1 LALRH
6 VVIDVRNYADMK
18 DKTTAETKTPTTNAQ
33 GSPLVGKYF
42 HTIKDGRV
50 QHQGQIMAKV
60 DDTHYLVDLISFL
73 TGMCTN
79 QRLYAVTDMKDW
91 LIYGTQGDMMFS
103 YEHGVA
109 SQMDRARQAGN

>member
-1 LALRH
+1 
-6 VVIDVRNYADMK
+6 MK
-18 DKTTAETKTPTTNAQ
+18 AKTTAETKTPTTNAQ

-42 HTIKDGRV
+42 HTIKNGRV
-50 QHQGQIMAKV
+50 QYQGQIMAKV
-60 DDTHYLVDLISFL
+60 DDTHYLVDLFSFL

-79 QRLYAVTDMKDW
+79 QRLYAVTDMKNW

-109 SQMDRARQAGN
+109 SQMDRAREAGN